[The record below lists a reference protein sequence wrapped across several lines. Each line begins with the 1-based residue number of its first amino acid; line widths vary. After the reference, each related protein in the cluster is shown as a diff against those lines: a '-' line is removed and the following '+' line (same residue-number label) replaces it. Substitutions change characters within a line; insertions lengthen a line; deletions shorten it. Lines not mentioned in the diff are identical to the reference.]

1 MNSHS
6 HSHHHRHTGRVLVV
20 DDEPQVLAVA
30 KAILDAHSFDVLVTD
45 SGETALNMLAQPAS
59 GDQRIE
65 LVILD
70 LTMPG
75 GLSGFEVLEEMR
87 RMDASLPIIACSGY
101 FQENARD
108 LCQAIGF
115 SDILPKPYTLDHLVA
130 TVRGCLARSHHH
142 V

>member
-1 MNSHS
+1 MNIHS
-6 HSHHHRHTGRVLVV
+6 HPHRTTGKVLVV

-30 KAILDAHSFDVLVTD
+30 KAILDAHGFEVIVTD
-45 SGETALNMLAQPAS
+45 SGDVALNLISQPAPP
-59 GDQRIE
+59 DQRIE

-87 RMDASLPIIACSGY
+87 RMDPALPIIACSGY

-130 TVRGCLARSHHH
+130 TVRGSLVRSHQLA
-142 V
+142 

>member
-1 MNSHS
+1 MNLQSHP
-6 HSHHHRHTGRVLVV
+6 HRTTGRVLVV

-30 KAILDAHSFDVLVTD
+30 KAILEAHGFEVHITD
-45 SGETALNMLAQPAS
+45 SGEAALNLIAQPA
-59 GDQRIE
+59 GPGQRID

-75 GLSGFEVLEEMR
+75 HLSGFEVLEEMR
-87 RMDASLPIIACSGY
+87 RIDAHLPVLACSGY

-115 SDILPKPYTLDHLVA
+115 TDILPKPYTLDHLVA
-130 TVRGCLARSHHH
+130 TVRGCIARALQQA
-142 V
+142 

>member
-1 MNSHS
+1 MNLPSHP
-6 HSHHHRHTGRVLVV
+6 HRTTGRVLVV

-30 KAILDAHSFDVLVTD
+30 KAILEAHGFEVHITD
-45 SGETALNMLAQPAS
+45 SGEAALNLIAQPA
-59 GDQRIE
+59 GPGQRID

-75 GLSGFEVLEEMR
+75 HLSGFEVLEEMR
-87 RMDASLPIIACSGY
+87 RIDAHLPVLACSGY

-115 SDILPKPYTLDHLVA
+115 TDILPKPYTLDHLVA
-130 TVRGCLARSHHH
+130 TVRGCIARALQQA
-142 V
+142 

>member
-1 MNSHS
+1 MNPYSHS
-6 HSHHHRHTGRVLVV
+6 HRTTGRVLVV

-30 KAILDAHSFDVLVTD
+30 KAILEAHGFEVLITE
-45 SGETALNMLAQPAS
+45 SGETALNIISQPTPQE
-59 GDQRIE
+59 QRID

-75 GLSGFEVLEEMR
+75 HLSGFEVLEEMR
-87 RMDASLPIIACSGY
+87 RIDANLPVLACSGY

-115 SDILPKPYTLDHLVA
+115 TDILPKPYTLDNLVA
-130 TVRGCLARSHHH
+130 TVRGCIARALQQA
-142 V
+142 